1 MILSFAAI
9 ELCTK
14 QRCMEIFSPAKIN
27 LTLEIL
33 GKRPDGF
40 HELAT
45 WMIPIG
51 LADLIQIETAAE
63 ASFTCNVPE
72 LSGDM
77 SNLIIRAAKLF
88 NDTASVNTAYSI
100 RLHKQIPVGAGLG
113 GGSSNAAATL
123 CLLNQLHGG
132 RFTLETLRDFAAMLG
147 SDVPFFIDGRSA
159 FCTGRGEIMQ
169 PRHFARGLWVCLFT
183 PGFAVSTA
191 AAYRAY
197 SRLSGVA
204 RRGREIETIWGRLR
218 NDLEQAVFPK
228 YLFLALMKNWLQRQ
242 AEAIFALMSGSGS
255 TVFAVVN
262 SRSDG
267 EILRARFADKFG
279 AQTWS
284 TVCSLNPSESLKGK
298 RCSG

>member
-9 ELCTK
+9 ELCTQ
-14 QRCMEIFSPAKIN
+14 QRCMEISSPAKVN

-51 LADLIQIETAAE
+51 LADVIQIESAAE
-63 ASFTCNVPE
+63 TSFTCNVPE
-72 LSGDM
+72 LPGDI

-88 NDTASVNTAYSI
+88 NDAASIDKGYSI
-100 RLHKQIPVGAGLG
+100 RLEKKIPIGAGLG
-113 GGSSNAAATL
+113 GGSSNAASTL
-123 CLLNQLHGG
+123 LLLNRLHDA
-132 RFTLETLRDFAAMLG
+132 RFTLDELRDFAAMLG

-159 FCTGRGEIMQ
+159 LCTGRGEITA
-169 PRHFARGLWVCLFT
+169 PRDFQRGLWVCLFK

-191 AAYRAY
+191 GAYRAY
-197 SRLSGVA
+197 SRLPDAAG
-204 RRGREIETIWGRLR
+204 RGWETETPWGRLR

-228 YLFLALMKNWLQRQ
+228 FLFLALMKDWLQGQ
-242 AEAIFALMSGSGS
+242 AETIFALMSGSGS

-262 SRSDG
+262 SQSNG
-267 EILRARFADKFG
+267 ELLRARFADKFG

-284 TVCSLNPSESLKGK
+284 TVCSLNPRGDP
-298 RCSG
+298 